1 MMYNN
6 LNVLIYCSV
15 FLSLKNRFYPFG
27 FFFSGCVS
35 RHEVSGRPN
44 HVPYLVV
51 AVKEIKRLWVELNQ
65 HFLPMYIETIEGIIG
80 VT

>member
-1 MMYNN
+1 M
-6 LNVLIYCSV
+6 
-15 FLSLKNRFYPFG
+15 
-27 FFFSGCVS
+27 S